1 MAKKID
7 HRGHERHRELLL
19 SLCPLCSMWFSKT
32 QFPEDTKKSL
42 NSLESTQS
50 ISPPFP
56 LYVPIFVIRT
66 SALLLFAANIH
77 QN

>member
-7 HRGHERHRELLL
+7 HRGHKRHRELLF
-19 SLCPLCSMWFSKT
+19 SLRPLWFSKT
-32 QFPEDTKKSL
+32 QFPEDTKKSP

-50 ISPPFP
+50 TSLPFP